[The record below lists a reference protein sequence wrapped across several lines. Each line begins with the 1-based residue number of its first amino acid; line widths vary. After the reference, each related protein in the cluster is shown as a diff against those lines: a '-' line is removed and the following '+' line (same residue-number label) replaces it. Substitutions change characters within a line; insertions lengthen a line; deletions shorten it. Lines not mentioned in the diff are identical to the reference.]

1 MMGQVIIHAISLVFL
16 TVLFLVGLALWSGV

>member
-1 MMGQVIIHAISLVFL
+1 MGQVIIHAIAVLFL